1 MMLRGLKWPLLVIFL
16 VLLIDQIVKF
26 WIKTHLM
33 LGEEVHV
40 FGNWFILHFTENNG
54 MAFGMQF
61 GENTGK
67 LLLTLFRILAAGAI
81 GWYLWTLVKKNA
93 HKGLIISM
101 ALIFAGAFGNIID
114 CVFYGI
120 FFNDSLYQIAS
131 FMPDAGGYGSFLHG
145 KVVDMLYFP
154 IIETHYPSWF
164 PFWGGEKFEFFS
176 PVFNISDSSI
186 TVGVF
191 LLIIFQKRFFK
202 KEEQPV
208 IEKTSE

>member
-1 MMLRGLKWPLLVIFL
+1 MMLKGLKWPLLVIFL

-26 WIKTHLM
+26 WIKTHMM
-33 LGEEVHV
+33 LGEEIHV
-40 FGNWFILHFTENNG
+40 SGNWFIIHFTENNG

-61 GENTGK
+61 GEDIGK

-81 GWYLWTLVKKNA
+81 GYYLFTLVKKNA

-131 FMPDAGGYGSFLHG
+131 FMPDGGGYGSFLHG